1 MGEVS
6 GPGGAVVEALSAAI
20 PGAVEEVQEFRGETT
35 VVVARERIVDAL
47 AFLRDRPMPRFAFL
61 TDLTALDRL
70 PEEPRFEIV
79 YLLMALDPPARVRL
93 KARVGGD
100 APEIESATA
109 LWPAAD
115 WLEREVYD
123 FFGIRFR
130 GHPNLT
136 RILMP
141 DDWEGYP
148 LRKDFP
154 LVEEPVEF
162 VGRVPKPPS
171 QIIPDVPPKGS

>member
-1 MGEVS
+1 MD
-6 GPGGAVVEALSAAI
+6 GPPEPVGAVVAALQAAFPEA
-20 PGAVEEVQEFRGETT
+20 VREVQDFRGETT
-35 VVVARERIVDAL
+35 LLVAAEQVLEAL
-47 AFLRDRPMPRFAFL
+47 AFLRDRAAPRFSFL

-70 PEEPRFEIV
+70 PAEPRFEVV
-79 YLLMALDPPARVRL
+79 YLVMALDPPTRIRL
-93 KARVGGD
+93 KTRLPAA
-100 APEIESATA
+100 APEIESATS

-115 WLEREVYD
+115 WFEREVYD

-130 GHPNLT
+130 GHPRLT

-171 QIIPDVPPKGS
+171 RIIPAVPPKGS

>member
-1 MGEVS
+1 MDEAS
-6 GPGGAVVEALSAAI
+6 GPAGAVVEALRAAI
-20 PGAVEEVQEFRGETT
+20 ADAVHEVQEFRGETT
-35 VVVARERIVDAL
+35 IVVTRERVLDAL
-47 AFLRDRPMPRFAFL
+47 AFFRDGAAPRFAFL
-61 TDLTALDRL
+61 TDLTALDRF
-70 PEEPRFEIV
+70 PEEPRFEVV
-79 YLLMALDPPARVRL
+79 YLLMSFYPPARIRL
-93 KARVGGD
+93 KARLPGD
-100 APEIESATA
+100 APEMESATT

-115 WLEREVYD
+115 WFEREVYD

-171 QIIPDVPPKGS
+171 GIIPDVPPKGS

>member
-1 MGEVS
+1 M
-6 GPGGAVVEALSAAI
+6 
-20 PGAVEEVQEFRGETT
+20 
-35 VVVARERIVDAL
+35 ARERVGDAL
-47 AFLRDRPMPRFAFL
+47 AFLRDRAAPRFVFL

-70 PEEPRFEIV
+70 PEEPRFEVV
-79 YLLMALDPPARVRL
+79 YLLMSLEPPARIRL
-93 KARVGGD
+93 KARLPGR
-100 APEIESATA
+100 APEIASVTT

-115 WLEREVYD
+115 WFEREVYD
-123 FFGIRFR
+123 FFGIHFS
-130 GHPNLT
+130 GHPDLT

-171 QIIPDVPPKGS
+171 RIIPDVPPKRS

>member
-1 MGEVS
+1 MAAAG
-6 GPGGAVVEALSAAI
+6 GPADAAAAALAAAV
-20 PGAVEEVQEFRGETT
+20 PGAVQEAQDFRGETT
-35 VVVARERIVDAL
+35 IMIAPEAIIDAL
-47 AFLRDRPMPRFAFL
+47 AFLRDRAAPRFPFL
-61 TDLTALDRL
+61 TDLTAIDRL
-70 PEEPRFEIV
+70 PAEPRFEIV
-79 YLLMALDPPARVRL
+79 YLLTALDPPARVCL
-93 KARVGGD
+93 KARLSGD
-100 APEIESATA
+100 APEIESATP
-109 LWPAAD
+109 LWPTAE

-130 GHPNLT
+130 GHPELT

-171 QIIPDVPPKGS
+171 RIIPDVPPKGS